1 MALISCVAT
10 ILGTNI
16 WYEKRGDIFTPSVY
30 VFPPPLSFKKK
41 GHIWNICKVEE
52 NRSLCI
58 IILSGVEQT
67 QTYLFEYRLDN
78 DYVFW
83 SFNISA
89 DFIFK

>member
-1 MALISCVAT
+1 MALISRVAT
-10 ILGTNI
+10 ILRANI
-16 WYEKRGDIFTPSVY
+16 QYEKRDDILTPSVY
-30 VFPPPLSFKKK
+30 VFPPMLSLKKK
-41 GHIWNICKVEE
+41 GHIWNICEVEK

-58 IILSGVEQT
+58 IILSGVEQMK
-67 QTYLFEYRLDN
+67 TYLFEYRLDN